1 MLVYFVLNFITLQE
15 ERVLIF
21 YETYRVNYSSKQRLK
36 IDFIKCY
43 GMILNITPL
52 PLVM

>member
-21 YETYRVNYSSKQRLK
+21 MKPIELITVVNE
-36 IDFIKCY
+36 D
-43 GMILNITPL
+43 
-52 PLVM
+52 

>member
-43 GMILNITPL
+43 DMFHNLKSL